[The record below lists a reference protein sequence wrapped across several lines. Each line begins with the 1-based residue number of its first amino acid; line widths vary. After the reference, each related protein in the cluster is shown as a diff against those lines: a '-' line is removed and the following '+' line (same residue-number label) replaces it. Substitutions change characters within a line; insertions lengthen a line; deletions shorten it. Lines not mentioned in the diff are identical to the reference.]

1 MNERLKDYLAK
12 RGAKPLDSSIMENY
26 ANTMTESTIPQIVE
40 DHKQSEQLAAELR
53 FSPTAASRWKKKR
66 D

>member
-1 MNERLKDYLAK
+1 MNKRLKDYLTECDSE
-12 RGAKPLDSSIMENY
+12 PLAPSILENY
-26 ANTMTESTIPQIVE
+26 AKTMTESTIPQIVE
-40 DHKQSEQLAAELR
+40 DLKQSEQLAAELR